1 MPGRPIR
8 AGAPRP
14 AAGLRHWKEE
24 VEMKANAHL
33 LRELI
38 ENIRVAGME
47 LARKRRELSAL
58 QNRRKA
64 MHIALRDRL
73 MAESARRGER
83 SSATAASDE
92 ARAHPEYVA
101 CLDEIALKQFEV
113 DAAEVRYVAARALFQ
128 AAVAAP
134 DEAGLLVEPGDDGR
148 RSAA

>member
-1 MPGRPIR
+1 MNGN
-8 AGAPRP
+8 
-14 AAGLRHWKEE
+14 LS
-24 VEMKANAHL
+24 L

-38 ENIRVAGME
+38 ENIRETGMTW
-47 LARKRRELSAL
+47 ARKRRELTAL

-64 MHIALRDRL
+64 MHLELRDRL
-73 MAESARRGER
+73 MAEAEARGKRL
-83 SSATAASDE
+83 SATAALEE
-92 ARAHPEYVA
+92 ARAHPEYIA

>member
-1 MPGRPIR
+1 MHG
-8 AGAPRP
+8 P
-14 AAGLRHWKEE
+14 AAGQRKD
-24 VEMKANAHL
+24 VVGMKANAHL

-38 ENIRVAGME
+38 DNIRATGLE
-47 LARKRRELSAL
+47 WARKRRELSAL

-73 MAESARRGER
+73 MAESARRGGR
-83 SSATAASDE
+83 LSATAASDE

-113 DAAEVRYVAARALFQ
+113 DAAEIQYVTARSLFQ
-128 AAVAAP
+128 AAVTAP
-134 DEAGLLVEPGDDGR
+134 DEAGLLLEPVEDGR